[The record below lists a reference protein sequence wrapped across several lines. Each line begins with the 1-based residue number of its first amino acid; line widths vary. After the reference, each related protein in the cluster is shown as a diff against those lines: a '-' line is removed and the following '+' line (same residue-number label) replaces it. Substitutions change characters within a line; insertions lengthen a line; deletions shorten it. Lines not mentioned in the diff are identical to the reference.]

1 MNPVPL
7 EDFLETYRK
16 RAHLTDPIKTR
27 YLAHVDP
34 GTATTRRLSTA
45 IASAE
50 RRPQVVFKVLSKLAG
65 ATGIQKALDY
75 ISRDGALE
83 LEMANEE
90 YLNDKTDTAALID
103 DWRHTFAMR
112 KNGVDAVHLMLSTP
126 AHTDPDAV
134 LQAARAFCADQFPTH
149 DYVFV
154 RHDDTRNPHVHVL
167 VKQRNAEQECL
178 PWYKADLTHY
188 REAWGHHC
196 NQRGIDAAT
205 SYRSERGVYD
215 KGVSMARRRLTD
227 RGEQQEH
234 QEPEAGI
241 PPSLQSQLNK
251 TALEEARFRAYA
263 ARMRKPRQQRT
274 EAAADLLEAHADR
287 LKEGALQHLGQ
298 YVPQQQ
304 PQQHVPQPPR
314 PKSPLPSIDSEP
326 GD

>member
-1 MNPVPL
+1 MNPVPA

-27 YLAHVDP
+27 YPAHVDP
-34 GTATTRRLSTA
+34 GTAITRRLSTA

-65 ATGIQKALDY
+65 GAGIQKALDY

-90 YLNDKTDTAALID
+90 YLSDKTDIAALID
-103 DWRHTFAMR
+103 DWRHTFATR

-188 REAWGHHC
+188 REAWAHHC
-196 NQRGIDAAT
+196 YERGIEASA
-205 SYRSERGVYD
+205 SYRSERGVYE
-215 KGVSMARRRLTD
+215 KGVSMARRRSKD
-227 RGEQQEH
+227 REEEQNDREKKRKRDK
-234 QEPEAGI
+234 PTTN
-241 PPSLQSQLNK
+241 PSRFLRPQLHRA
-251 TALEEARFRAYA
+251 ALEAARFRAYA
-263 ARMRKPRQQRT
+263 ARLRKNKQK
-274 EAAADLLEAHADR
+274 AAQALAELLESHSDY
-287 LKEGALQHLGQ
+287 LKETAKQHANKLLERHAATRQ
-298 YVPQQQ
+298 VD
-304 PQQHVPQPPR
+304 R
-314 PKSPLPSIDSEP
+314 EP

>member
-27 YLAHVDP
+27 YPAHVDP
-34 GTATTRRLSTA
+34 GTAITRRLSTA

-65 ATGIQKALDY
+65 GAGIQKALDY

-90 YLNDKTDTAALID
+90 YLSDKTDIAALID
-103 DWRHTFAMR
+103 DWRHTFATR

-188 REAWGHHC
+188 REAWAHHC
-196 NQRGIDAAT
+196 YERGIEASA
-205 SYRSERGVYD
+205 SYRSERGVYE
-215 KGVSMARRRLTD
+215 KGVSH
-227 RGEQQEH
+227 G
-234 QEPEAGI
+234 
-241 PPSLQSQLNK
+241 
-251 TALEEARFRAYA
+251 
-263 ARMRKPRQQRT
+263 
-274 EAAADLLEAHADR
+274 AAA
-287 LKEGALQHLGQ
+287 
-298 YVPQQQ
+298 QQGPRGGTKRPREETQARQTDNQ
-304 PQQHVPQPPR
+304 PQPLFTPPAPPR
-314 PKSPLPSIDSEP
+314 RPGSRALPRLRGPVTKKTNKRPPKRSRNY
-326 GD
+326 